1 MKKLALVI
9 FRNNLRV
16 LDNKALLSATKDCE
30 TVIGIYD
37 LNLLDYI
44 KSSFRKEFI
53 IQTIHNLEKNLKRY
67 GINLSYTKDIS
78 STLEKLS
85 KKYCITVYFSKEVG
99 TYEETYEN
107 KLKKFSYKEYFEQTL
122 IEPFE
127 FDYTNSFSHFRK
139 KAEKKEIDTNLETPK
154 IVNTIDCRNEILPS
168 TFSTLIFKG
177 GEDEAL
183 KRVNHYMN
191 YIHDYFET
199 RNEMCGLDSSTK
211 FSPYLACGAISP
223 RTVYKILKKEEEKT
237 FSSKSS
243 YWIYFELL
251 WRDFFHMVML
261 QSKNKLFLKTG
272 LKNID
277 FNFNTNKKSIESV
290 LHGNT
295 GVDIIDASTK
305 ELTSTG
311 WLSNRNRQLLAS
323 YWTKNLGL
331 DFRIGAKWF
340 EDLLIDYSPASNW
353 GNWAYI
359 AYVGNDK
366 RYNVF
371 DPEEQSKFYG
381 GNTYINK
388 WLHKNETS
396 SHVAY
401 KKMALKIKREVFNL
415 NE

>member
-16 LDNKALLSATKDCE
+16 LDNKALFSATKDCE

-37 LNLLDYI
+37 LNLLDDI

-67 GINLSYTKDIS
+67 GINLCYTKDIS
-78 STLEKLS
+78 CTLEKLS
-85 KKYCITVYFSKEVG
+85 KEYMTTIYFAKEVG

-107 KLKKFSYKEYFEQTL
+107 KLKKFSHKEYFEQTL

-139 KAEKKEIDTNLETPK
+139 KAEKKEIDTNIETPR
-154 IVNTIDCRNEILPS
+154 IVNSIDLKSELLPS
-168 TFSTLIFKG
+168 TFPNLVFKG

-183 KRVNHYMN
+183 ERVNHYMK
-191 YIHDYFET
+191 YIHDYIET
-199 RNEMCGLDSSTK
+199 RNEMSGLDSSTK

-223 RTVYKILKKEEEKT
+223 RTIYKILKKEENKT

-277 FNFNTNKKSIESV
+277 FNFNTNKKSIESIC
-290 LHGNT
+290 LGNT
-295 GVDIIDASTK
+295 GVDIIDASSK

-311 WLSNRNRQLLAS
+311 WLSNSNRQLLAS

-359 AYVGNDK
+359 SYVGNDK

-371 DPEEQSKFYG
+371 DPQEQSKLYN
-381 GNTYINK
+381 GNDYIKK
-388 WLHKNETS
+388 WLYKEETS
-396 SHVAY
+396 CKVDY
-401 KKMALKIKREVFNL
+401 RRMA
-415 NE
+415 